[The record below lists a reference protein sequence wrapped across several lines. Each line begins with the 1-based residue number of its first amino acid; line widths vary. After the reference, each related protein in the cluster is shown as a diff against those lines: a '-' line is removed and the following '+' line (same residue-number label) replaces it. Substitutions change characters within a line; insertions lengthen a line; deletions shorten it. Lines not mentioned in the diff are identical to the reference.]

1 MTTTYRSS
9 KGEDLVITDMAYP
22 YLKSAHAKLIREQ
35 IDGERQA
42 EIDAMTTEITN
53 RGIERAKAE
62 AEAAQTGE
70 AA

>member
-1 MTTTYRSS
+1 MTSTYRSS
-9 KGEDLVITDMAYP
+9 KGEDLVIADMAFP

-35 IDGERQA
+35 VDGERQD

-53 RGIERAKAE
+53 REIERAKAE
-62 AEAAQTGE
+62 AEADASSE